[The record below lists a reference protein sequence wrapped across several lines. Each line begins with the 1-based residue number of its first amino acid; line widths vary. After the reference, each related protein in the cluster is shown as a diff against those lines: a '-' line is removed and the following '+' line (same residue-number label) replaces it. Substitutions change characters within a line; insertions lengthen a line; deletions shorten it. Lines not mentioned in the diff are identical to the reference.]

1 MRITGILSDILCS
14 LKPEWEHMK
23 RTDGSIVVELD
34 ACLYGCIESAQQ
46 WYFMLE
52 DELKS
57 MGFIQNP
64 YDKCV
69 FKRGECIIGFH
80 VDDLLV
86 TAPTK
91 AEVDKFFEQIVKKFP
106 RMAVHRGTKHKY
118 LGMIFDFNR
127 ETKKVSIDCNQFVTK
142 MLDAYPYSG
151 RAATP
156 ATEDLFKEGDG
167 HLLGEQQAKEFHSAV
182 AKLLY
187 LSKRVRSDILTP
199 VSYLT
204 SRVKAPTTV
213 DQEKLERV
221 IRFVRNT
228 AEQNLTL
235 GATDGPIGLKAWL
248 DASFAVHPDGSSH
261 SGRCTSL
268 GHGMFGCG
276 STKQKGTVKS
286 ACEAEVRSLST
297 GGSQLIW
304 MKHFLEALFDKE
316 KIGPVQIAEDN
327 TSAISLLCNER
338 VVSDKSRHMKIS
350 EFWLRDKVKEGEVI
364 ISHCPTEKMHAD
376 ALTKPLQGKLFTL
389 HAAALQGSIS
399 PLEWRGVSGK
409 SGFPSR

>member
-1 MRITGILSDILCS
+1 L
-14 LKPEWEHMK
+14 
-23 RTDGSIVVELD
+23 IV
-34 ACLYGCIESAQQ
+34 SP
-46 WYFMLE
+46 
-52 DELKS
+52 S
-57 MGFIQNP
+57 
-64 YDKCV
+64 
-69 FKRGECIIGFH
+69 
-80 VDDLLV
+80 
-86 TAPTK
+86 K
-91 AEVDKFFEQIVKKFP
+91 AEVDKFFENILKILPKMAVRRGRRHKYLGVIFDFEKHKNKVSIHCNQIVKK
-106 RMAVHRGTKHKY
+106 
-118 LGMIFDFNR
+118 LLEI
-127 ETKKVSIDCNQFVTK
+127 
-142 MLDAYPYSG
+142 YPYAG

-156 ATEDLFKEGDG
+156 ATENLFKAGDG
-167 HLLGEQQAKEFHSAV
+167 HLLGEKDAKEFHTAV

-187 LSKRVRSDILTP
+187 LSKRTRNDILTA

-204 SRVKAPTTV
+204 SRVKAPTTD

-221 IRFVRNT
+221 IRYVRNT
-228 AEQNLTL
+228 ADQKLIL
-235 GATDGPIGLKAWL
+235 GADDGSISLKAWL

-261 SGRCTSL
+261 SGRCVSL
-268 GHGMFGCG
+268 GTGMLGCG

-286 ACEAEVRSLST
+286 ACEAEVRSLSN

-304 MKHFLEALFDKE
+304 MRNFLMALFEKE

-350 EFWLRDKVKEGEVI
+350 EFWLRDKVKDGEVKI
-364 ISHCPTEKMHAD
+364 THCPTEKMHAD